1 MKKLLVLFFGLVLV
15 FACKKDEVAVEKTT
29 LEYLTGTASK
39 KWKVT
44 EGMVKLGESSIN
56 LVANQP
62 PCVTDNIL
70 VLNNNKTYELNEG
83 ASKCDPSKDPDLIIK
98 ANWTLVEEP
107 KAITIDKFI
116 FLGYVLQNSKF
127 LISSI
132 NDNQFIGQTEVSL
145 NGKAYQANITFSV
158 VN

>member
-1 MKKLLVLFFGLVLV
+1 MKKLWVLFFGLILMV
-15 FACKKDEVAVEKTT
+15 ACKKDEVAVEKTT
-29 LEYLTGTASK
+29 LEYLTGSTSK

-44 EGMVKLGESSIN
+44 EGLVKLGESSIN

-83 ASKCDPSKDPDLIIK
+83 ASKCDPSKDPDLVIK

-107 KAITIDKFI
+107 KAITIDKFS
-116 FLGYVLQNSKF
+116 FLGYVLENSKF

-132 NDNQFIGQTEVSL
+132 NENQFIGQTDVML
-145 NGKAYQANITFSV
+145 NGKTYQANITFSV

>member
-1 MKKLLVLFFGLVLV
+1 MKKLLVLVLGLVLV
-15 FACKKDEVAVEKTT
+15 FGCKKDEVAVEKTT
-29 LEYLTGTASK
+29 LEYLTGTTSK

-44 EGMVKLGESSIN
+44 EGMVKLGEQSVN
-56 LVANQP
+56 LISNQP
-62 PCVTDNIL
+62 PCITDNIL

-83 ASKCDPSKDPDLIIK
+83 ASKCDPTKDPDLIIK

-116 FLGYVLQNSKF
+116 FLNYTLQNSKF

-132 NDNQFIGQTEVSL
+132 NENQFIGQTEVSL
-145 NGKAYQANITFSV
+145 NGKTYQANITFSV

>member
-1 MKKLLVLFFGLVLV
+1 MKKLLVLFFGLILMV
-15 FACKKDEVAVEKTT
+15 ACKKDEVVVEKTT
-29 LEYLTGTASK
+29 LEYLTGTTSK

-44 EGMVKLGESSIN
+44 EGIVKLGETSIN

-70 VLNNNKTYELNEG
+70 VLNTNKTYELNEG

-98 ANWTLVEEP
+98 ANWSLVEDP

-116 FLGYVLQNSKF
+116 FLGYVLENSKF

-132 NDNQFIGQTEVSL
+132 NDNQFIGQTEVTL
-145 NGKAYQANITFSV
+145 NGKTYQANITFSL

>member
-1 MKKLLVLFFGLVLV
+1 MKRLLILFFGLVV
-15 FACKKDEVAVEKTT
+15 MVGCKKDEVAVEKTT
-29 LEYLTGTASK
+29 LEYLTAATSK

-44 EGMVKLGESSIN
+44 EGLVKLGETSIN

-83 ASKCDPSKDPDLIIK
+83 ASKCDPTKDPDLIIK

-116 FLGYVLQNSKF
+116 FLGYVLENSKF

-132 NDNQFIGQTEVSL
+132 SDNQFVGQTEVTL
-145 NGKAYQANITFSV
+145 NGKTYQANITFSV

>member
-1 MKKLLVLFFGLVLV
+1 MEKLWVLV
-15 FACKKDEVAVEKTT
+15 FGMVLMVACKKDEVAVEKTT
-29 LEYLTGTASK
+29 LEYLSGSTSK

-44 EGMVKLGESSIN
+44 EGLVKLGESSIN

-70 VLNNNKTYELNEG
+70 VLYKNKTYELNEG

-116 FLGYVLQNSKF
+116 FLGYVLENSKF

-132 NDNQFIGQTEVSL
+132 NENQFIGQTEVML
-145 NGKAYQANITFSV
+145 NGKTYQANITFSV

>member
-1 MKKLLVLFFGLVLV
+1 MFFGLVV
-15 FACKKDEVAVEKTT
+15 MVGCKKDEVAVEKTT
-29 LEYLTGTASK
+29 LEYLTGATSK

-44 EGMVKLGESSIN
+44 EGLVKLGETSIN

-83 ASKCDPSKDPDLIIK
+83 ASKCDPTKDPDLIIK

-116 FLGYVLQNSKF
+116 FLGYVLENSKF

-132 NDNQFIGQTEVSL
+132 SDNQFVGQTEVTL
-145 NGKAYQANITFSV
+145 NGKTYQANITFSV

>member
-1 MKKLLVLFFGLVLV
+1 MKRLLAFAFGFFMLLG
-15 FACKKDEVAVEKTT
+15 CKKDAVEAQKTT
-29 LEYLTGTASK
+29 IEYLTGTTSK

-44 EGMVKLGESSIN
+44 EGMVKLNDVSIN

-70 VLNNNKTYELNEG
+70 VLNNNKTYELTEG

-107 KAITIDKFI
+107 KSITIDKFI
-116 FLGYVLQNSKF
+116 FLGYTLDNSKF

-132 NDNQFIGQTEVSL
+132 DDNQFVGQTEVTL
-145 NGKAYQANITFSV
+145 NGKTYQANITFSV
-158 VN
+158 VK

>member
-1 MKKLLVLFFGLVLV
+1 MKKLLVLVFGLVL
-15 FACKKDEVAVEKTT
+15 FFGCKKDEVAVEKTT
-29 LEYLTGTASK
+29 LEYLTGTTSK

-44 EGMVKLGESSIN
+44 EGIVKLGESSIN
-56 LVANQP
+56 LVSNQP

-70 VLNNNKTYELNEG
+70 VLYNNKSYELNEG

-116 FLGYVLQNSKF
+116 FLGYVLQNSRF

-145 NGKAYQANITFSV
+145 NGKTYQANITFSV

>member
-1 MKKLLVLFFGLVLV
+1 MFLGLILIV
-15 FACKKDEVAVEKTT
+15 ACKKDEVAAEKTT
-29 LEYLTGTASK
+29 LEYLTGTSSK

-44 EGMVKLGESSIN
+44 EGLVKLGETSIN

-83 ASKCDPSKDPDLIIK
+83 ASKCDPTKDPDLIIK
-98 ANWTLVEEP
+98 ANWILIEEP
-107 KAITIDKFI
+107 KTITIDKFI

-132 NDNQFIGQTEVSL
+132 NDSQFVGQTEVTL
-145 NGKAYQANITFSV
+145 NGKSYQANITFSM

>member
-1 MKKLLVLFFGLVLV
+1 MKKLLVLFFGLILMV
-15 FACKKDEVAVEKTT
+15 ACKKDEVVIDKNT
-29 LEYLTGTASK
+29 LAYLTGSTSK

-44 EGMVKLGESSIN
+44 EGLVKLGESSIN
-56 LVANQP
+56 LVANLDQ
-62 PCVTDNIL
+62 CVTDNIL
-70 VLNNNKTYELNEG
+70 VLNNNKTYEINEG

-116 FLGYVLQNSKF
+116 FLGYVLENSKF

-132 NDNQFIGQTEVSL
+132 NDNQFIGQTDVML
-145 NGKAYQANITFSV
+145 NGKTYQANITFSV

>member
-1 MKKLLVLFFGLVLV
+1 MKKLLVLFLGLILIV
-15 FACKKDEVAVEKTT
+15 ACKKDEVAVEKTT
-29 LEYLTGTASK
+29 LEYLTGTTSK

-44 EGMVKLGESSIN
+44 EGMVKLGETSIN

-70 VLNNNKTYELNEG
+70 VLNSNKTYELNEG

-116 FLGYVLQNSKF
+116 FLGYVLENSKF
-127 LISSI
+127 VISSI
-132 NDNQFIGQTEVSL
+132 NDNQFIGQTDVTL
-145 NGKAYQANITFSV
+145 NGKTYQANITFSV